1 MGTVGSGSVTSL
13 PADTLRWAARAIGS
27 RTRVQ
32 NVRRLA
38 GSTSSALYAL
48 DILDGTARLPCVLR
62 VYDNAD
68 WLTEEPDVPRREAAA
83 LARVT
88 AAGLTAPALLA
99 CDPDGMQSGGISCL
113 LMTRLP
119 GEVVLA
125 PDDLNQWL
133 YGLAEALLPLHAL
146 PADDFPWD
154 YQPYA
159 DLSTLTPPT
168 WSRVP
173 QLWEQ
178 ALALSLTP
186 PPPAPPCF
194 IHRDYHP
201 NNVLWRDGR
210 VSGIVDW
217 PSACVGD
224 ASVDVAWCRK
234 NLMYLHGIE
243 ASDTFLRA
251 YEAVAGQAFPF
262 HPYWDVMVLL
272 EELPGPPC
280 PYPPWAEFGVRV
292 TAEAMRGRVDDYLEG
307 VMRRL

>member
-1 MGTVGSGSVTSL
+1 MTDLS
-13 PADTLRWAARAIGS
+13 ADTLLWAARAVGPGAS
-27 RTRVQ
+27 VQ

-38 GSTSSALYAL
+38 GSTSSTLYAL
-48 DILDGTARLPCVLR
+48 DIFDGAAPLPCVLR
-62 VYDNAD
+62 LYDNAA
-68 WLTEEPDVPRREAAA
+68 WLADEPDAPWREAAA
-83 LARVT
+83 LARVI
-88 AAGLTAPALLA
+88 AAGLAAPALVA
-99 CDPDGMQSGGISCL
+99 SDPEGAESGGVPCL

-125 PDDLNQWL
+125 PDNMNQWL
-133 YGLAEALLPLHAL
+133 HRLADALLPLHAL
-146 PADDFPWD
+146 PANDFPWE

-159 DLSTLTPPT
+159 DLSTLTPPA

-173 QLWEQ
+173 DLWAQ
-178 ALALSLTP
+178 AIALAQEP
-186 PPPAPPCF
+186 PPPAPLCF

-201 NNVLWRDGR
+201 NNVLWQNSR

-243 ASDTFLRA
+243 AADTFLRA
-251 YEAVAGQAFPF
+251 YEAVAGRAFPF

-272 EELPGPPC
+272 EELPVPPR

-292 TAEAMRGRVDDYLEG
+292 TAETMRQRVDNYLES

>member
-1 MGTVGSGSVTSL
+1 VIGL
-13 PADTLRWAARAIGS
+13 PADTLRWAARSVGPGAQV
-27 RTRVQ
+27 R
-32 NVRRLA
+32 NVRRLV
-38 GSTSSALYAL
+38 GSTTSTLLAL
-48 DILDGTARLPCVLR
+48 DILGGTAPLPCVLR
-62 VYDNAD
+62 LYDNAA
-68 WLTEEPDVPRREAAA
+68 WLADEPDAPRREAAA
-83 LARVT
+83 LERV
-88 AAGLTAPALLA
+88 AQVGLPAPVLLA
-99 CDPDGMQSGGISCL
+99 LDPEGAETGGVPCL

-125 PDDLNQWL
+125 PGSLNRWL
-133 YGLAEALLPLHAL
+133 HGLAEALLPLHQL
-146 PADDFPWD
+146 PADNFPWG

-159 DLSTLTPPT
+159 DLTRLTPPA

-173 QLWEQ
+173 ALWAQ
-178 ALALSLTP
+178 AIALAQKP
-186 PPPAPPCF
+186 PPPAPLCF

-201 NNVLWRDGR
+201 NNVLWQNGR

-224 ASVDVAWCRK
+224 AGVDVAWCRK

-243 ASDTFLRA
+243 AADTFLQA
-251 YEAVAGQAFPF
+251 CEAAAGPLFGFQ
-262 HPYWDVMVLL
+262 PYWDVMVLL

-292 TAEAMRGRVDDYLEG
+292 TAEAMRERVEDYLES

>member
-1 MGTVGSGSVTSL
+1 M
-13 PADTLRWAARAIGS
+13 
-27 RTRVQ
+27 
-32 NVRRLA
+32 RRLA
-38 GSTSSALYAL
+38 GSTTSTLYAL
-48 DILDGTARLPCVLR
+48 DILDGAAPLACVLR

-68 WLTEEPDVPRREAAA
+68 WLASEPEAPRREAAA

-88 AAGLTAPALLA
+88 AAGLSAPVLLA
-99 CDPDGMQSGGISCL
+99 ADPEGAETGGVPCL

-125 PDDLNQWL
+125 PSNLNRWL
-133 YGLAEALLPLHAL
+133 HGLAEALPPLHAL
-146 PADDFPWD
+146 PADDFPWV

-159 DLSTLTPPT
+159 DLSTLTPPA

-173 QLWEQ
+173 QLWER
-178 ALALSLTP
+178 ALALSRMP
-186 PPPAPPCF
+186 PPPFQPCF

-201 NNVLWRDGR
+201 NNVLWQNGR

-243 ASDTFLRA
+243 AADTFLQA
-251 YEAVAGQAFPF
+251 YEAVAGPSLPF
-262 HPYWDVMVLL
+262 QPYWDVRVLQ

-280 PYPPWAEFGVRV
+280 PYPPWAEFGASV
-292 TAEAMRGRVDDYLEG
+292 TATVMRERLDNYLEAVLG
-307 VMRRL
+307 CL